1 MPIQI
6 IMSNGLISTQAA
18 QELHREVGQTFL
30 DHHEISNNR
39 FMLPNIVGEVVFM
52 DPDLTFSGLQASPLA
67 IVELRVPS
75 FTFST
80 QAQKDKFVAEVTDLV
95 IRHTEGK
102 LEKESVW
109 VNAVY
114 AVDGLWG
121 IAGKAY
127 SNSELGSAIQQAN
140 LSTRTL
146 YQ

>member
-6 IMSNGLISTQAA
+6 IMTEGLISKETAKKMHQQIGQA
-18 QELHREVGQTFL
+18 LL
-30 DHHEISNNR
+30 DNHQISDNR
-39 FMLPNIVGEVVFM
+39 FMLPNIIGEVVFM
-52 DPDLTFSGLQASPLA
+52 DRELTFSGLHVSPLA

-80 QAQKDKFVAEVTDLV
+80 QEQKDQFVKEATDIVLNF
-95 IRHTEGK
+95 TEGK
-102 LEKESVW
+102 LPKTSIW

-127 SNSELGSAIQQAN
+127 TNEQLGEAIHKAG
-140 LSTRTL
+140 
-146 YQ
+146 